1 MTHAFPF
8 PHILPQIRHL
18 LQALLTSWCS
28 GGSMRSPAP
37 RDILLEGEG
46 EKELGVGGGGGRGLG
61 ESPVPRVTLVLSTV
75 WV

>member
-46 EKELGVGGGGGRGLG
+46 EKELGVGGGGGEDWGNPLFPG
-61 ESPVPRVTLVLSTV
+61 
-75 WV
+75 